1 MFRYRKPLFSGVM
14 ALVGTGLLIAAAFAR
29 PGLSVPSRDS
39 SEQVKNGGTLRIS
52 DPYDVDAID
61 PARAFLPESWQM
73 EQATCA
79 LLVRSADRLSR
90 HGSLRIVPEVAAG
103 WPRSSRDGKKYTFT
117 IRKGFR
123 FNTGE
128 HMTARNFAYAINR
141 DLNPTMESPAATY
154 LQDVVGAGRVT
165 SGAAA
170 TASGV
175 LAKGNRLTIRLLRP
189 VPDFTARMTM
199 PFFCA
204 IPLGL
209 PITREGASAPLPSA
223 GPYYVA
229 RWEPGRALELVRNP
243 LYRGG
248 RPHHASRFVY
258 TIGESWERTLERM
271 TRGETD
277 YVYATPAR
285 TPEEVVV
292 KLARIYGINR
302 SQFFVK
308 PSGGVFFLALNS
320 SRPLFRNN
328 PKLRQAVNF
337 AIDRTALTAERGP
350 YSGTLTDQYL
360 PPSMPGYRDAH
371 IYPLRRPDLS
381 RARALAKGRTRAG
394 KAVLYTAARPLGLS
408 YARIIQD
415 NLRRIGIEAEIKA
428 FPPEVLFAKELLRGE
443 PFDIAWAAYAPDY
456 LDPYSMLNL
465 QFHGGAIGSFNYSH
479 FDSPRYNRLL
489 DHAARLS
496 GAARARAYGTVDI
509 DLARD
514 AAPRVAVSIF
524 NQRLFVGAR
533 VGCRILDPLTGL
545 NLAAACLR

>member
-1 MFRYRKPLFSGVM
+1 
-14 ALVGTGLLIAAAFAR
+14 
-29 PGLSVPSRDS
+29 
-39 SEQVKNGGTLRIS
+39 
-52 DPYDVDAID
+52 
-61 PARAFLPESWQM
+61 
-73 EQATCA
+73 
-79 LLVRSADRLSR
+79 
-90 HGSLRIVPEVAAG
+90 
-103 WPRSSRDGKKYTFT
+103 
-117 IRKGFR
+117 
-123 FNTGE
+123 
-128 HMTARNFAYAINR
+128 
-141 DLNPTMESPAATY
+141 
-154 LQDVVGAGRVT
+154 
-165 SGAAA
+165 
-170 TASGV
+170 
-175 LAKGNRLTIRLLRP
+175 
-189 VPDFTARMTM
+189 
-199 PFFCA
+199 
-204 IPLGL
+204 
-209 PITREGASAPLPSA
+209 
-223 GPYYVA
+223 
-229 RWEPGRALELVRNP
+229 
-243 LYRGG
+243 
-248 RPHHASRFVY
+248 VY

-292 KLARIYGINR
+292 ELARKYGINR

-350 YSGTLTDQYL
+350 YSGTPTDQYL

-443 PFDIAWAAYAPDY
+443 PFDIAWATYAPDY

-465 QFHGGAIGSFNYSH
+465 QFHGGAIGSFNSSH

-489 DHAARLS
+489 DHAANLA
-496 GAARARAYGTVDI
+496 GAARARAYGAVDI

-514 AAPRVAVSIF
+514 AAPRVAVSVF